1 MEKRIGEKM
10 QEKIK
15 NVHDRSYKSPQCTL
29 VPLGKED
36 VVATSNIFLPMHP
49 LADDPDEYYNNP
61 GLID

>member
-1 MEKRIGEKM
+1 M